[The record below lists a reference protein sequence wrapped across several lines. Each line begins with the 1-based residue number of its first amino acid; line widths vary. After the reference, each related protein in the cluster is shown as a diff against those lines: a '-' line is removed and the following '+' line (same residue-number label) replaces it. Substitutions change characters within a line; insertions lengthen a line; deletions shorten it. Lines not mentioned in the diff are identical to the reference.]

1 MSSVIDLRTYLGASS
16 RRLLVM
22 VDLQEKNYDA
32 LARDNALELQR
43 SLGNCI
49 AAIRH
54 AREFAIPIAFTRHGD
69 TWHGDEAPGM
79 LERSSPSPWISGLEP
94 RRSDM
99 VFERQQPSCYS
110 NHLFENVVAQAG
122 SFAIAGLIAEETCLA
137 TAIDASRRGHHVT
150 FLSDASASRCRHNA
164 DAAAVHVLATQAIEL
179 FADVASTGQWL
190 VATSQRLSK
199 GIAMDDVSA
208 RRLHNVIPVLV
219 EQRNLLIA
227 GGVGFAGHLV
237 DLAILQLQLSLH
249 DISEDEMSEFSN
261 KLGGERSE

>member
-1 MSSVIDLRTYLGASS
+1 MSSIIDLRTYIGASS

-22 VDLQEKNYDA
+22 VDLQEKNYAA
-32 LARDNALELQR
+32 LAQDNAFGIQR
-43 SLGNCI
+43 SLNNCM

-69 TWHGDEAPGM
+69 DGPGV
-79 LERSSPSPWISGLEP
+79 LERSSPSAWISGLEP

-122 SFAIAGLIAEETCLA
+122 SFAIAGLIAEEICLA

-164 DAAAVHVLATQAIEL
+164 DAAAVHVAATRAIEL
-179 FADVASTGQWL
+179 FADVATTGQWL
-190 VATSQRLSK
+190 VATSQRPLK
-199 GIAMDDVSA
+199 GH
-208 RRLHNVIPVLV
+208 RY
-219 EQRNLLIA
+219 
-227 GGVGFAGHLV
+227 G
-237 DLAILQLQLSLH
+237 
-249 DISEDEMSEFSN
+249 
-261 KLGGERSE
+261 